1 MSPFRRAD
9 RPKFVSFIGDAGI
22 ELGGSSGCLL
32 GAWCYGRSGLLTA
45 MPRRSH
51 HPKWHRLVCGLY

>member
-9 RPKFVSFIGDAGI
+9 RPKFVSFIGDAEI
-22 ELGGSSGCLL
+22 ELGRSSGCLL
-32 GAWCYGRSGLLTA
+32 GSWCYGRSGLLTA

-51 HPKWHRLVCGLY
+51 HPRWHSFVCGLY